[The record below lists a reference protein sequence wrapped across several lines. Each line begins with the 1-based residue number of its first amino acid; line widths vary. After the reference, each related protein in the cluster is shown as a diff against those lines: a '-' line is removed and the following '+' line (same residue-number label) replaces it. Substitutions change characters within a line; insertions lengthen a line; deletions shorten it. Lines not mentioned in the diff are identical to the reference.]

1 MNICIDEVTKGNRK
15 SNWRG
20 PVVLMKTKGPSGST
34 RGYGDVDMVDFRDAV
49 DHFAT
54 GVLSADMNSRIREAL
69 LKRSG
74 GNFGGLFGAGGGG
87 F

>member
-20 PVVLMKTKGPSGST
+20 PVVLMKTKGPSGSSE
-34 RGYGDVDMVDFRDAV
+34 GYGDVDMVDFRDAV
-49 DHFAT
+49 DHFTTA
-54 GVLSADMNSRIREAL
+54 VLSSGMDPRIREAL
-69 LKRSG
+69 LKQWG
-74 GNFGGLFGAGGGG
+74 GYFGGLFGAGGGG